1 MSLLRPTTGTRRLN
15 WWEFQDI
22 LTPLNSFNCFFH
34 EIKLCFNVTMFL
46 TLLLRQDDLGGEGV
60 LGVGDGM
67 VQQTD
72 TADNLPSLLH
82 IRTELFSKC

>member
-1 MSLLRPTTGTRRLN
+1 
-15 WWEFQDI
+15 
-22 LTPLNSFNCFFH
+22 
-34 EIKLCFNVTMFL
+34 MFL

-67 VQQTD
+67 VQQAD

-82 IRTELFSKC
+82 IRTEIFFKC

>member
-1 MSLLRPTTGTRRLN
+1 
-15 WWEFQDI
+15 
-22 LTPLNSFNCFFH
+22 
-34 EIKLCFNVTMFL
+34 MFL

-82 IRTELFSKC
+82 IRTEIFSKC